1 MAVAALRRAPQPSG
15 ARTQKLEVRVLQFH
29 RIPFDQVDWELL
41 DSYADRIVMQRRGWL
56 EFVQALTG
64 GEIVIAQIE
73 QDHETV
79 GFYSGILFRRCGVPI
94 LGSPFRGWTTAYMGF
109 NLQPDIPRVDAVLGL
124 DRFALRELGC
134 LHFEVM
140 DRWLSG
146 DSVAELGIPFRI
158 VRNIGTDLTRSED
171 ELFADMSSA
180 CRRAIRKSEKSGIT
194 LEQAEA
200 EGFAEEFYPHL
211 QDVFAKQGM
220 RPTFAIERV
229 RQLIKHVH
237 PSGDLLLAR
246 VRDPEGRSIA
256 TGIYPGFRGF
266 SLFWGNGSLR
276 PYQMH
281 RPNEALHW
289 YAMRYFKQ
297 KGIPLHDWGGRATY
311 KAKYGVSTFSVVAF
325 RKARFGAIQ
334 YARDLAEKIYYYP
347 RHLRRAR
354 YKAAVNAH

>member
-1 MAVAALRRAPQPSG
+1 MITAAVCRDSRPRLAPHH
-15 ARTQKLEVRVLQFH
+15 KFEVRVLEFH
-29 RIPFDQVDWELL
+29 RIPFDQVDWQLL
-41 DSYADRIVMQRRGWL
+41 DSYADRVVMQRRGWL
-56 EFVQALTG
+56 EFVQEITG

-73 QDHETV
+73 LDGQTA

-109 NLQPDIPRVDAVLGL
+109 NLHPDVPRTDALRGL
-124 DRFALRELGC
+124 DRFALRQLGC
-134 LHFEVM
+134 LHYEVI
-140 DRWLSG
+140 DRWLSAEG
-146 DSVAELGIPFRI
+146 VAELGIPCRTI
-158 VRNIGTDLTRSED
+158 RNFQTDLTRSED
-171 ELFADMSSA
+171 ELFADMDSA

-194 LEQAEA
+194 IEQAA
-200 EGFAEEFYPHL
+200 PEGFAEEFYLHL

-220 RPTFAIERV
+220 RPTYAVERV

-237 PSGDLLLAR
+237 PLGDLLLAR

-276 PYQMH
+276 PYQIH

-289 YAMRYFKQ
+289 YAMRYFKRQ
-297 KGIPLHDWGGRATY
+297 GIPLHDWGGRATY
-311 KAKYGVSTFSVVAF
+311 KSKYGVSTFSVVAF
-325 RKARFGAIQ
+325 RKSRFSAIQ

-347 RHLRRAR
+347 RHVRRAR

>member
-1 MAVAALRRAPQPSG
+1 
-15 ARTQKLEVRVLQFH
+15 VRVLEFH

-41 DSYADRIVMQRRGWL
+41 DSFADRIVMQRRGWL
-56 EFVQALTG
+56 EFVQAVTG

-73 QDHETV
+73 QDGQTV

-109 NLQPDIPRVDAVLGL
+109 NLHPDVSRIDAVIGL
-124 DRFALRELGC
+124 DRFALRQLGC
-134 LHFEVM
+134 LHYEVM

-146 DSVAELGIPFRI
+146 DGLSGEGVAELGIPFRI
-158 VRNIGTDLTRSED
+158 VRNLGTDLTRSED
-171 ELFADMSSA
+171 ELFADMDSA

-194 LEQAEA
+194 IEHAA
-200 EGFAEEFYPHL
+200 PEGFAEEFYVHL

-220 RPTFAIERV
+220 RPTYAVKRV
-229 RQLIKHVH
+229 RQLIEHVY

-276 PYQMH
+276 PYQIH

-297 KGIPLHDWGGRATY
+297 QGIPLHDWGGRATY

-325 RKARFGAIQ
+325 RQSRFGVIR

-347 RHLRRAR
+347 RHVRRAR
-354 YKAAVNAH
+354 YKTAVNAH

>member
-1 MAVAALRRAPQPSG
+1 MITAAVCRDSRPRLAPHH
-15 ARTQKLEVRVLQFH
+15 KFEVRVLEFH
-29 RIPFDQVDWELL
+29 RIPFDQVDWQLL
-41 DSYADRIVMQRRGWL
+41 DSYADRVVMQRRGWL
-56 EFVQALTG
+56 EFVQEITG

-73 QDHETV
+73 LDGQTA

-109 NLQPDIPRVDAVLGL
+109 NLHPDVPRTDALRGL
-124 DRFALRELGC
+124 DRFALRQLGC
-134 LHFEVM
+134 LHYEVI
-140 DRWLSG
+140 DRWLSAEG
-146 DSVAELGIPFRI
+146 VAELGIPCRTI
-158 VRNIGTDLTRSED
+158 RNFQTDLTRSED
-171 ELFADMSSA
+171 ELFADMDSA

-194 LEQAEA
+194 IEQAA
-200 EGFAEEFYPHL
+200 PEGFAEEFYLHL

-220 RPTFAIERV
+220 RPTYAVERV
-229 RQLIKHVH
+229 RQLIKYVH
-237 PSGDLLLAR
+237 PLGDLLLAR

-276 PYQMH
+276 PYQIH

-289 YAMRYFKQ
+289 YAMRYFKRQ
-297 KGIPLHDWGGRATY
+297 GIPLHDWGGRATY
-311 KAKYGVSTFSVVAF
+311 KSKYGVSTFSVVAF
-325 RKARFGAIQ
+325 RKSRFSAIQ

-347 RHLRRAR
+347 RHVRRAR

>member
-1 MAVAALRRAPQPSG
+1 VPV
-15 ARTQKLEVRVLQFH
+15 LEFH

-41 DSYADRIVMQRRGWL
+41 DSYADRVVMQRRGWL
-56 EFVQALTG
+56 EFVQVVTG

-73 QDHETV
+73 QDGQTV

-109 NLQPDIPRVDAVLGL
+109 NLHPDVSRIDAVIGL
-124 DRFALRELGC
+124 DHFALRQLGC
-134 LHFEVM
+134 LHYEVI
-140 DRWLSG
+140 DRYLSAEH
-146 DSVAELGIPFRI
+146 VASLGIPFRV
-158 VRNIGTDLTRSED
+158 VRNYGTDLTRSED
-171 ELFADMSSA
+171 QLFTDMSSA
-180 CRRAIRKSEKSGIT
+180 CRRAIRKSEKSGVTI
-194 LEQAEA
+194 EQAA
-200 EGFAEEFYPHL
+200 PEGFAEEFYPHL
-211 QDVFAKQGM
+211 QDVFAKQGIR
-220 RPTFAIERV
+220 RPTYGIDRV
-229 RQLIKHVH
+229 HKLIKHVH

-266 SLFWGNGSLR
+266 SLFWANGSLR
-276 PYQMH
+276 PYQIH

-311 KAKYGVSTFSVVAF
+311 KTKYGVETFSVVAF
-325 RKARFGAIQ
+325 RKSRYNIIR
-334 YARDLAEKIYYYP
+334 YARDLAEKLYYFP

-354 YKAAVNAH
+354 YKAAVKAH